1 MGRPRK
7 HHEQW
12 LKEAGKTL
20 KTEGEAYFRIDLED
34 RFLIWFPDFTQ
45 LSDKFIIFG
54 DWPGRL

>member
-20 KTEGEAYFRIDLED
+20 KTEGEAYFPHR
-34 RFLIWFPDFTQ
+34 
-45 LSDKFIIFG
+45 SG
-54 DWPGRL
+54 G